1 MLFFNKMSQTNFIE
15 YLYLVKG
22 IKYYNDNYGNIRS
35 QEAPVVVRFLPHE
48 NYFGIVRKNEKDG
61 KVVIVNE
68 NTNLETILNNLTN
81 DTYLVKAEDL
91 NYTNYT
97 TYEKIDELY
106 PSKKKLFKK
115 VA

>member
-15 YLYLVKG
+15 YLYLVK
-22 IKYYNDNYGNIRS
+22 
-35 QEAPVVVRFLPHE
+35 
-48 NYFGIVRKNEKDG
+48 
-61 KVVIVNE
+61 
-68 NTNLETILNNLTN
+68 
-81 DTYLVKAEDL
+81 AEDL

-97 TYEKIDELY
+97 TYEKLDELY